1 MLLKYPLVFA
11 TALFVAT
18 PVTSSYAA
26 TTLSG
31 AQLKKLIVGKTVRF
45 QRGSRAT
52 YKTDGTYR
60 FRGNGRNNRGNWRI
74 SGNKVC
80 ITFTNVDFI
89 RCDQYVKDG
98 DNYSLRDANGNQF
111 PVRSIK

>member
-11 TALFVAT
+11 AALFVAT

-60 FRGNGRNNRGNWRI
+60 FRGNGRNDRGNWRI

-80 ITFTNVDFI
+80 ITFTNVDFR